1 MVQFISRQNDE
12 EATNESIGNL
22 LASQTVS
29 EHVTEIA
36 QEYTVTDVA
45 GELHYLT
52 VPEESTEAAE
62 TEGTETTATES
73 TEAAAGTTEAAET
86 ETVTETAAETTE
98 AADETTET
106 AAETEETTSA
116 SEETTAVDAQ

>member
-12 EATNESIGNL
+12 ETTNESIGNL
-22 LASQTVS
+22 LASQVVS
-29 EHVTEIA
+29 EYVTEIA

-73 TEAAAGTTEAAET
+73 TEAA
-86 ETVTETAAETTE
+86 
-98 AADETTET
+98 DETTET